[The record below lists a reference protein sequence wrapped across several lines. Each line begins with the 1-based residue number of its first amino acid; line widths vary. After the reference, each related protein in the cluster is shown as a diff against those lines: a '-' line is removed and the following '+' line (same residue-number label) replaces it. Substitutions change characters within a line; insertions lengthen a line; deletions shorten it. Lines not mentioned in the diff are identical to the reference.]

1 MKKLGENL
9 NALTM
14 QKCFDKY
21 FHCLISHTP
30 DQLRIVSGIAAN
42 TEKVE
47 RDLNFIKA
55 ITNTTSNCQPSRA
68 FSNALIRIDSIQQV
82 K

>member
-1 MKKLGENL
+1 MEKLRENCNVL
-9 NALTM
+9 RM

-21 FHCLISHTP
+21 FNCLISHTP
-30 DQLRIVSGIAAN
+30 DQLRIDSGIAAN

-55 ITNTTSNCQPSRA
+55 IKNATSNCQPSRA
-68 FSNALIRIDSIQQV
+68 FSNALIRID
-82 K
+82 